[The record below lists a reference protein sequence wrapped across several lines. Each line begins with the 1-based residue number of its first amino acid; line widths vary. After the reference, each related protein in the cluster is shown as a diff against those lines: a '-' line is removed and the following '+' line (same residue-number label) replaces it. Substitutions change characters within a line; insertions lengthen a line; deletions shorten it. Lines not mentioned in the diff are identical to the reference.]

1 MYSAVPTGAVLRLT
15 KTGLEVTHRK
25 TTSTL
30 DNASAST
37 SNDSRPVASDR
48 SRSVPRPDV
57 ASPDDPDAHANA
69 SSVCYLHPTQACAT
83 SHAAHGV
90 ERSTSTKAGTVR
102 WTPCGRRQRCAHAAG
117 AGVPPW
123 STHPLPGYGDDD
135 YDPQHTSD
143 RLDAVQPG
151 SETSGIHA
159 RCRSRVI
166 RGHGLESGAPTW
178 AGRLSRR
185 VALTPGTR
193 PDILLALIVAEC

>member
-1 MYSAVPTGAVLRLT
+1 MTPARAVPPNIDGD
-15 KTGLEVTHRK
+15 E
-25 TTSTL
+25 
-30 DNASAST
+30 
-37 SNDSRPVASDR
+37 DR
-48 SRSVPRPDV
+48 
-57 ASPDDPDAHANA
+57 DDGD
-69 SSVCYLHPTQACAT
+69 
-83 SHAAHGV
+83 
-90 ERSTSTKAGTVR
+90 RVR
-102 WTPCGRRQRCAHAAG
+102 
-117 AGVPPW
+117 
-123 STHPLPGYGDDD
+123 YDDD

-159 RCRSRVI
+159 RCRSRMI